1 MGLLLAAI
9 DILLRIIEILIIIRI
24 ILSWLPMQRTGPIM
38 NILYQL
44 TEPILGPIRNLISRS
59 SIGNNMM
66 LDISPIIAFLLIS
79 VIRNIIFRLLI

>member
-1 MGLLLAAI
+1 MRLLLAAI